1 MEDTTERIVRMRID
15 NNGVTLFTSKGV
27 AGPYDVSAFLCEIY
41 EKLCLHYES
50 NQPQHEFFNFED
62 PRGAWELLSDFFKRT
77 NFLQN
82 VSLQDFEE
90 YRSKYEIA
98 LEYKKGEHSSFYH
111 AARTPSVAAAFICFS
126 KELDPFRKFD
136 KDALDQSDFD
146 PDVFFYDSCRT
157 MIDFVFSL
165 VHYLIFN
172 GYKIRKCA
180 HCGKLFATKSLKCE
194 YCTFR
199 FSPFP
204 GYEKYTCQVAV
215 KKIKDALEKR
225 RRTEY
230 ERLRHR
236 AAMYDKIDG
245 ENCMRDGKH
254 SKAQNEF
261 VKTCDDYKDKLKK
274 GASVE
279 LLKEYKAFLYYS
291 ENVRRK
297 YERSR

>member
-15 NNGVTLFTSKGV
+15 NNGILLFTSQYTA
-27 AGPYDVSAFLCEIY
+27 AGPYNVSAFLCEIY

-98 LEYKKGEHSSFYH
+98 LEYKKGEYLSFYKNI
-111 AARTPSVAAAFICFS
+111 RTPRDAIFLNVAL
-126 KELDPFRKFD
+126 KELDTFRKFD

-165 VHYLIFN
+165 AHYLIFN

-225 RRTEY
+225 RKSEY
-230 ERLRHR
+230 KRLRLHP
-236 AAMYDKIDG
+236 DLEHCKILD
-245 ENCMRDGKH
+245 NFCC
-254 SKAQNEF
+254 
-261 VKTCDDYKDKLKK
+261 TCDDYKDKLKK

-279 LLKEYKAFLYYS
+279 LLKEYKAFLYDS
-291 ENVRRK
+291 KNVRRK

>member
-1 MEDTTERIVRMRID
+1 MEDRTERIVRMRID
-15 NNGVTLFTSKGV
+15 NDGILLFTSKGV
-27 AGPYDVSAFLCEIY
+27 AGPYKISAFLCQIY

-50 NQPQHEFFNFED
+50 NQPQWEFFNFED
-62 PRGAWELLSDFFKRT
+62 PQGAWVLLSDYFKCT

-82 VSLQDFEE
+82 ASLQDFEE
-90 YRSKYEIA
+90 YRSQYEIA
-98 LEYKKGEHSSFYH
+98 LEYKRGEHSCRYS
-111 AARTPSVAAAFICFS
+111 AARTPSEAAAFIRFS

-136 KDALDQSDFD
+136 KETFDHADFD

-204 GYEKYTCQVAV
+204 GYEKNTCQVAV
-215 KKIKDALEKR
+215 KKIKDTLEKR
-225 RRTEY
+225 RKSEY
-230 ERLRHR
+230 ERLRLHTDLKSCNILHDFCR
-236 AAMYDKIDG
+236 
-245 ENCMRDGKH
+245 
-254 SKAQNEF
+254 
-261 VKTCDDYKDKLKK
+261 TCDNYKDNLKK
-274 GASVE
+274 GASVA
-279 LLKEYKAFLYYS
+279 LLQEYKAYLYDS